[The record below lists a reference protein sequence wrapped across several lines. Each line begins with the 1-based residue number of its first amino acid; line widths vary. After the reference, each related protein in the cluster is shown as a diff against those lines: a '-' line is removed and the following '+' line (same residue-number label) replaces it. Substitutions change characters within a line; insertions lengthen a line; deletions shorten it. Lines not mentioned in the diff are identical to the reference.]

1 MYEEMGWTPEWLSR
15 KTLQIRIKTSMVGS
29 YLHMG
34 QIGRILLEQLNN
46 RRILP
51 PNVIEQVRLLSH
63 TPPKVPE
70 PQRITHKEISGI
82 QVAARINR
90 HQHILR
96 RRKVRKNVRLY
107 RQSRV
112 RYEDIR
118 VGKPEERSIRKF
130 G

>member
-1 MYEEMGWTPEWLSR
+1 MYEKMGWTPEWLSR
-15 KTLQIRIKTSMVGS
+15 KTLQIRIKTSMLGS
-29 YLHMG
+29 YLYMG

-63 TPPKVPE
+63 TLPKVPE

-96 RRKVRKNVRLY
+96 RRKVRENMLLHREGRIRYKNIGVR
-107 RQSRV
+107 
-112 RYEDIR
+112 
-118 VGKPEERSIRKF
+118 KPEERPIRKF
-130 G
+130 